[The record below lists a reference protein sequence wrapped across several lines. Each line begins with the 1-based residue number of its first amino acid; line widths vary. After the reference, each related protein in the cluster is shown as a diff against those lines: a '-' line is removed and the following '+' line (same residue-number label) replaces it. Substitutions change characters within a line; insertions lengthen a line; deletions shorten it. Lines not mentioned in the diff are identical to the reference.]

1 MIHRLTH
8 VPVPKVTLACT
19 ACQHVYTP
27 NLADFDTGLTGCPL
41 CGGWT
46 WIAELD
52 DAESPSVT
60 DPKQNTLTGPM
71 VNPPRTPVGSGAP
84 TTSR

>member
-1 MIHRLTH
+1 MTGQRGL
-8 VPVPKVTLACT
+8 VVKVTLACT
-19 ACQHVYTP
+19 ACQYVYVP
-27 NLADFDTGLTGCPL
+27 CLADFDTGLTGCSL

-52 DAESPSVT
+52 DAESSSVT
-60 DPKQNTLTGPM
+60 DISQNTLTGPA
-71 VNPPRTPVGSGAP
+71 VTPPRTPTGPSP

>member
-1 MIHRLTH
+1 MSGQRGRIL
-8 VPVPKVTLACT
+8 KVTLACT

-27 NLADFDTGLTGCPL
+27 DLADFDTGLTGCPT

-52 DAESPSVT
+52 NAQPPHATSQNMFPGPAVT
-60 DPKQNTLTGPM
+60 PPNTPT
-71 VNPPRTPVGSGAP
+71 GSGSP